1 MGLMTEE
8 NFDRYVAQHDK
19 AEARFMKEHNGSL
32 GRLEK
37 GLLEVKELIV
47 TNHAEVTE
55 RLTCLETKE
64 IDRAGQ
70 QKAVRSWKT
79 NAAWFLGIIIA
90 LLTIASFILTV
101 VR

>member
-19 AEARFMKEHNGSL
+19 AEARFMREHNGCL
-32 GRLEK
+32 HRLEQ
-37 GLLEVKELIV
+37 GQNEIRELLE
-47 TNHAEVTE
+47 TQHAEVTE

-70 QKAVRSWKT
+70 QKAVRSWKA
-79 NAAWFLGIIIA
+79 NVAWFLGIVVVLVA
-90 LLTIASFILTV
+90 IASFVIALV
-101 VR
+101 K